1 MKYLFLIVFI
11 FGSIE
16 LILGQEEEKH
26 PLLTDKFY
34 IEAGVFFPNKNIK
47 LGADASS
54 PDDEIDFAGTFDLND
69 NQATAFVNLEWRWN
83 KKWRLTAETF
93 AVNNAARA
101 ELDSTIVFDEV
112 TFEKG
117 TFVRGGIDFAL
128 YRIYVG
134 RLISS
139 GQKHSLGAGLGVHAI
154 NIGAFIEGDIKSDD
168 LELDGSFQKRKVS
181 ALIPLPNIGAW
192 YHWAPNNKWAFIA
205 RADWFGISIDKYSGG
220 LWNLAPGVRYQ
231 IVKNF
236 GLGIDYRVLLLNAKV
251 NEENWKGKFDMGFSG
266 PTVTLH
272 GNF

>member
-1 MKYLFLIVFI
+1 MKFFVFI
-11 FGSIE
+11 FFIFGLYAEIYS
-16 LILGQEEEKH
+16 QEEEKN
-26 PLLTDKFY
+26 PILTDKFY
-34 IEAGVFFPNKNIK
+34 IEAGAFFPSKNIK

-54 PDDEIDFAGTFDLND
+54 PDDEIDFDGTFDLND
-69 NQATAFVNLEWRWN
+69 NQITGFANFEWRWN

-101 ELDSTIVFDEV
+101 TLDTTIVFDET

-128 YRIYVG
+128 YRIFVG

-154 NIGAFIEGDIKSDD
+154 NIGAFIEGEVKSDNPD
-168 LELDGSFQKRKVS
+168 LDGKFQNRRVS

-192 YHWAPNNKWAFIA
+192 YHWAPTQKWAFIA
-205 RADWFGISIDKYSGG
+205 RVDWFGISIDQYSGG
-220 LWNLAPGVRYQ
+220 LWNFAPGVRYQ
-231 IVKNF
+231 IIKNL
-236 GLGIDYRVLLLNAKV
+236 GLGFDYRGLLLNAKV
-251 NEENWKGKFDMGFSG
+251 DADNWKGKFDMGFSG
-266 PTVTLH
+266 PTITVH

>member
-1 MKYLFLIVFI
+1 MKYFILLVFV
-11 FGSIE
+11 
-16 LILGQEEEKH
+16 LGINAIGFSQEIEKH

-34 IEAGVFFPNKNIK
+34 IEGGIFFPSKDIK

-54 PDDEIDFAGTFDLND
+54 PNDEIDFTETFDFND
-69 NQATAFVNLEWRWN
+69 NQATYFFNFEWRWN

-93 AVNNAARA
+93 SVNNAAKA
-101 ELDSTIVFDEV
+101 TLDSTYVFDNV

-117 TFVRGGIDFAL
+117 SNVRGGIEFSL
-128 YRIYVG
+128 YRVFVG
-134 RLISS
+134 RTISS

-154 NIGAFIEGDIKSDD
+154 NVGAFIEGDIISDD
-168 LELDGSFQKRKVS
+168 PRLDGTFQKRRVS

-192 YHWAPNNKWAFIA
+192 YHWAPNQRWALIA
-205 RADWFGISIDKYSGG
+205 RADWFGMSIDQYSGG

-231 IVKNF
+231 IIKNL
-236 GLGIDYRVLLLNAKV
+236 GLGLDYRILLLNAKV
-251 NEENWKGKFDMGFSG
+251 TGDNWKGKFNMGFSG